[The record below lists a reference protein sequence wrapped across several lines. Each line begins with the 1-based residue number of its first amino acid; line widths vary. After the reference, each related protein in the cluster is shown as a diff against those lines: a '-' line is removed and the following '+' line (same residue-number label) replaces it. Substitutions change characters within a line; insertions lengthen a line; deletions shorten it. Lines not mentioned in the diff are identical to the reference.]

1 MKDLRQ
7 MAEMGAS
14 MKEIVE
20 YANAELEAAAAIIKE
35 KKENA
40 EKAARQ
46 KHAIDILIDA
56 TIGYAKAFN
65 LMDEDEE
72 VTPESREALAKI
84 AASALPGTINPQPAE
99 TTKDSHVVEVELDE
113 KELDDLVKKIFGC

>member
-46 KHAIDILIDA
+46 KQAIDILIDA
-56 TIGYAKAFN
+56 TICYAKAFN
-65 LMDEDEE
+65 LIAEDEE
-72 VTPESREALAKI
+72 ITPESKEALAKI
-84 AASALPGTINPQPAE
+84 AASALPGAINPQPE
-99 TTKDSHVVEVELDE
+99 KTTKDPHVVEVELDE
-113 KELDDLVKKIFGC
+113 KELDDLIKKIFG

>member
-56 TIGYAKAFN
+56 TISYAKAFN
-65 LMDEDEE
+65 LIAEDEE
-72 VTPESREALAKI
+72 VTPESKEALAKI
-84 AASALPGTINPQPAE
+84 AASALPGAINPQPAK
-99 TTKDSHVVEVELDE
+99 TTKEPSVVEVELDE
-113 KELDDLVKKIFGC
+113 KELDDLIKKIFG

>member
-7 MAEMGAS
+7 MAEMGTS

-40 EKAARQ
+40 ERAARQ
-46 KHAIDILIDA
+46 KQAIDTLIDA
-56 TIGYAKAFN
+56 TIAYAKAFN
-65 LMDEDEE
+65 LIAEDEE
-72 VTPESREALAKI
+72 ITPESKEALANI
-84 AASALPGTINPQPAE
+84 AASVLPGTINPQPAKA
-99 TTKDSHVVEVELDE
+99 TKDPHVVEVELDE